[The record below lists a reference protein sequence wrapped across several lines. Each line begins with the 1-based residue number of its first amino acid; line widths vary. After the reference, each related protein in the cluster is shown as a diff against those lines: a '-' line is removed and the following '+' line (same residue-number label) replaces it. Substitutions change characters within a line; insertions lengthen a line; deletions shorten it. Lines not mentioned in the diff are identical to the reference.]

1 MRLPSDFKRDYKFKS
16 NPKKDRLSYLIAI
29 LISII
34 IVVLFFYFS

>member
-16 NPKKDRLSYLIAI
+16 NRKKDRLSYIIAI
-29 LISII
+29 VISII

>member
-29 LISII
+29 VISII